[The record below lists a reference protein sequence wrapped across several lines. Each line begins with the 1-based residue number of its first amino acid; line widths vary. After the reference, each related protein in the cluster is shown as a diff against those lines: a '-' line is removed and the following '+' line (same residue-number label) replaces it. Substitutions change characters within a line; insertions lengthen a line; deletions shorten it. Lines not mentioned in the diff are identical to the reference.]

1 MARSVLASSFCA
13 VQGPDSL
20 QKYGWVWG
28 LFCPALHHHRIIAIA
43 CDRDVVSILLSLPQL
58 NLASFTRPKQQQQST
73 RTCTRTMDVASAAQ
87 ALARRCPEL
96 LQDAAFQQL
105 LAAKVRA
112 RKAADQRAWPQ
123 RRRQPAPPLQEAPG
137 TAAQLALSYAA
148 RLTEAAA
155 HVHGVHPRK
164 PFWLHFM
171 QASPKSHPLLTPS
184 VHACIPLYLPLSP
197 TAAIPG

>member
-20 QKYGWVWG
+20 QKYGWVWE

-43 CDRDVVSILLSLPQL
+43 SDRDVVRILLSLPQL
-58 NLASFTRPKQQQQST
+58 NLASLTRPKQQQQST
-73 RTCTRTMDVASAAQ
+73 STSTMDVASAAQ

-123 RRRQPAPPLQEAPG
+123 RRRPLAPPLQEAPG

-155 HVHGVHPRK
+155 YVHGVHPRK
-164 PFWLHFM
+164 PFWLHCM
-171 QASPKSHPLLTPS
+171 PPPKRHPLLTPFM
-184 VHACIPLYLPLSP
+184 HACIPLSLSMSP